1 MDIFSKRPLFTSCI
15 AFIAF
20 SVLGYFIPAAAKLII
35 ISVCVIGLTVALV
48 LVLAKRYSSDKKY
61 GFLCLTLS
69 FLMIAISLMSSF
81 IHYDIVCGKRESM
94 SGKEFKVDAVVISE
108 RSQNNFSSRY
118 VIEVENVDNENDTH
132 KALLVCNYAA
142 ALQYGDRISVNA
154 TASTPSSDDGRYNE
168 KTSLHSDN
176 IFVIYTSATV
186 DTLDI
191 IEYTSND
198 YFSFISVNDR
208 LSSIL
213 TRRID
218 GEEGNL
224 SSALLLGNKQL
235 LSDTTQRDFRRAGAS
250 HILALSGL
258 HMSIIMGLA
267 MFIMKRLTRKRWLIA
282 IILSVFALCYLGIT
296 GFSLSA
302 TRAVIMLLVV
312 YLSMLISGVPDSLT
326 SLSIAGTVIL
336 LISPGAVADAGFWMS
351 FSATLGILVYM
362 LPVNDY
368 FNECIYKYDSKLKR
382 TLLKILYSVITAFV
396 TGLAAIIPLISVTCI
411 FNKEMSY
418 ASILSSAVLSIP
430 TTLIIFLSLILIP
443 LQSIPFISS
452 FIVSI
457 IKLSANFMFDYC
469 ARVSEIED
477 IVVSLNYPFAVTMAV
492 VLVAA
497 LFYSFIVKRRNPFS
511 SLIPFVACILVFVC
525 VIGVYEYQNQDK
537 LKVSY
542 INPSSNSDMLV
553 LSNERDVVICDI
565 SNGSMSS
572 YYMALD
578 EIYESRATEIN
589 VIMLTR
595 YTNQHIST
603 LLDVFEKNRVR
614 ELWVPVPEND
624 DDYSKLERIYSF
636 AVDNGVEVYTYNS
649 GESLYV
655 FEHTAIEHI
664 NDYIDRSVVPISLI
678 TVFTGS
684 EQLTYASPAFNESDI
699 VEEAEFYFSKSKHII
714 FGNRGPKTKTE
725 YTVENSGRVRTVV
738 FADNIRA
745 GYFIPPEHSF
755 ASHYLVPKE
764 MEFYL
769 DK

>member
-1 MDIFSKRPLFTSCI
+1 M
-15 AFIAF
+15 AFIASF
-20 SVLGYFIPAAAKLII
+20 VLGYFIPAIAKFII
-35 ISVCVIGLTVALV
+35 ISVCVIGLTLSLV

-61 GFLCLTLS
+61 TFLCLMLCFITV
-69 FLMIAISLMSSF
+69 AISLVSSYVN
-81 IHYDIVCGKRESM
+81 YDIICGKREATSE
-94 SGKEFKVDAVVISE
+94 KELKVDAVVVSE

-118 VIEVENVDNENDTH
+118 VIEVKNVDNEKDSH

-154 TASTPSSDDGRYNE
+154 TASLPSSEDGRYNE
-168 KTSLHSDN
+168 KVSLHSDN
-176 IFVIYTSATV
+176 IFVIYTSGSE
-186 DTLDI
+186 DTLDV
-191 IEYTSND
+191 IEYADED
-198 YFSFISVNDR
+198 YFSFVSINNS

-213 TRRID
+213 TRVIG

-224 SSALLLGNKQL
+224 SSALLLGNQDL

-258 HMSIIMGLA
+258 HMSIIMGFA
-267 MFIMKRLTRKRWLIA
+267 MFIMKRITRKRWLIA
-282 IILSVFALCYLGIT
+282 IILSAFALFYLGIT

-302 TRAVIMLLVV
+302 MRAVIMLLVV

-326 SLSIAGTVIL
+326 SLSIAGVIIL
-336 LISPGAVADAGFWMS
+336 LISPGAVVDAGFWMS

-362 LPVNDY
+362 TPVNEY
-368 FNECIYKYDSKLKR
+368 FNECIYKYDNKLKR
-382 TLLKILYSVITAFV
+382 RLLKILFSTLTALV

-418 ASILSSAVLSIP
+418 ASVLSSVVLSIP

-443 LQSIPFISS
+443 LYGVPFISS

-457 IKLSANFMFDYC
+457 IKISANFMFDYC
-469 ARVSEIED
+469 EKISEIED
-477 IVVSLNYPFAVTMAV
+477 VVVSLNYPFAITMAI

-497 LFYSFIVKRRNPFS
+497 LLYSFIIKRSNPFV
-511 SLIPFVACILVFVC
+511 SLIPFASCILVFIC
-525 VIGVYEYQNQDK
+525 IIGVYEYQNQDK

-542 INPSSNSDMLV
+542 LNPSSNSDMLV

-572 YYMALD
+572 YYLALD
-578 EIYESRATEIN
+578 EVYETRATEIN

-614 ELWVPVPEND
+614 EIWLPNPTNE
-624 DDYSKLERIYSF
+624 DDYSKMERIYEF
-636 AVDNGVEVYTYNS
+636 AINNGVEVYTYDI
-649 GESLYV
+649 GDSLYA
-655 FEHTAIEHI
+655 FEHTVIEHI
-664 NDYIDRSVVPISLI
+664 SDYIDRSVVPVSVI

-684 EQLTYASPAFNESDI
+684 EQLTYASPALNESDI
-699 VEEAEFYFSKSKHII
+699 VEEAEFYFSKSKYII

-725 YTVENSGRVRTVV
+725 YTIQNADKVRSIA
-738 FADNIRA
+738 FADDIRA
-745 GYFIPPEHSF
+745 GYFTHPERSL
-755 ASHYLVPKE
+755 ASYYLVPEE